1 MQEITK
7 IKEKNISIPENGKGS
22 DEIEQEKR

>member
-7 IKEKNISIPENGKGS
+7 IKEKNISTSENGKGS